1 MPPQRAIKGHPIF
14 HNIEEQGLPNAPEV
28 QPQGEILNFKLRE
41 AIRMLTHAITN
52 KCWHQS

>member
-28 QPQGEILNFKLRE
+28 QPQGEIINFKLRE
-41 AIRMLTHAITN
+41 AIRMFTHAITN